1 MGFFRH
7 AVSHAAKK
15 ENWFRLSEFF
25 RRKRIRVSSAML
37 EAISQSRPGFIIEL
51 LKKIYEFLV
60 RQQLIQPIAEPVGRL
75 RPEVSER
82 PVGQKHVHWQVSEDH
97 LAPPLE
103 APAEDY
109 STFNSDRISQQSMP
123 ISPYEGGRHAPHAF
137 SEQNYN
143 GSVQYRAEG
152 EFPNHMMQSP
162 LSHHVPS
169 PEHLSESFLQ
179 PITFDD

>member
-15 ENWFRLSEFF
+15 ENWFRLSKFF

-60 RQQLIQPIAEPVGRL
+60 RHQLIQPIAELLEGFVQK
-75 RPEVSER
+75 SQR

-143 GSVQYRAEG
+143 GSVQYRAERVS
-152 EFPNHMMQSP
+152 NHMMRV
-162 LSHHVPS
+162 LF
-169 PEHLSESFLQ
+169 HLCLA
-179 PITFDD
+179 